1 MTNSLTMNDIIEGRN
16 PVTEALKAE
25 RDIEKI
31 LYSGVDGSIKKIL
44 GIARD
49 RGIPTVKTDKRKLDE
64 ISETKSHQGVIAFA
78 SAHSYCTVEDILK
91 VAEERNEK
99 PFIVVLDDI
108 EDPHNLGS
116 IMRTAEGAGVH
127 GIIIPKRRS
136 AGLNS
141 TVAKTSAGA
150 IEYMPVARVSNLAQT
165 IEKLKDKGV
174 WFYATH
180 QDATQSYNEI
190 KYDGGVGIVIGSEGK
205 GVSRIV
211 AEKCDCL
218 ISIPMKGKINS
229 LNASVAAG
237 IIIYNV
243 LNNR

>member
-1 MTNSLTMNDIIEGRN
+1 MSDYLEGRN
-16 PVTEALKAE
+16 PVTEALKAD
-25 RDIEKI
+25 RDIDKI
-31 LYSGVDGSIKKIL
+31 LYSGTDGSIKKIL
-44 GIARD
+44 GIAKD
-49 RGIPTVKTDKRKLDE
+49 KGIPTILTDRKKLDE
-64 ISETKSHQGVIAFA
+64 MSETRNHQGVIAYV
-78 SAHSYCTVEDILK
+78 SAHRYYSVEDILDYAK
-91 VAEERNEK
+91 EKGEK

-116 IMRTAEGAGVH
+116 IMRSAEGAGVH

-136 AGLNS
+136 VGLNS

-150 IEYMPVARVSNLAQT
+150 IEYVRVAKVSNIAST
-165 IEKLKDKGV
+165 IEKLKEEGI

-180 QDATQSYNEI
+180 QDAKQSYDEVD
-190 KYDGGVGIVIGSEGK
+190 YSGGVGIVIGSEGK

-211 AEKCDCL
+211 AEKCDYL
-218 ISIPMKGKINS
+218 ISIPMKGNINS

-243 LNNR
+243 LNKRD

>member
-1 MTNSLTMNDIIEGRN
+1 MSDLLEGRN
-16 PVTEALKAE
+16 PITESLKADRE
-25 RDIEKI
+25 IDKI
-31 LYSGVDGSIKKIL
+31 LYSGVDGSVKKIL
-44 GIARD
+44 GMAKD
-49 RGIPTVKTDKRKLDE
+49 KGIPTVKADRKRLDE
-64 ISETKSHQGVIAFA
+64 LSETGNHQGVIAYV
-78 SAHSYCTVEDILK
+78 SAHRYYSVEEILEYARSK
-91 VAEERNEK
+91 GEQ

-116 IMRTAEGAGVH
+116 IMRSAEGAGVH
-127 GIIIPKRRS
+127 GIIIPKRHS
-136 AGLNS
+136 VGLNS

-150 IEYMPVARVSNLAQT
+150 IEYMRVAKVSNIAST
-165 IEKLKDKGV
+165 IEKLKKDGI

-180 QDATQSYNEI
+180 QDATMG
-190 KYDGGVGIVIGSEGK
+190 YDEADYSGGVGIVIGSEGK

-211 AEKCDCL
+211 AEKCDFL

-243 LNNR
+243 INKKD